1 MRWRVL
7 ALLAAM
13 AAGCSRPPPP
23 VDLSGAWPATPGELA
38 EVRDAW
44 TRRAVLRGDFHQALE
59 VYATFLAPPWHAAA
73 AAREARARGAT
84 YQPEAAQAAAG
95 ADYQIRLVVTTHDR
109 NENDLDR
116 GERSVWRLALV
127 DARGVETPAS
137 GIVRDKRPR
146 EVIAAELPHL
156 GDFAEVY
163 TATFP
168 RAAAVLGPDVQAV
181 TLRMW
186 SARGAVA
193 LTWRAR

>member
-1 MRWRVL
+1 
-7 ALLAAM
+7 M

-109 NENDLDR
+109 NENDP
-116 GERSVWRLALV
+116 RSRRAL
-127 DARGVETPAS
+127 GVAP
-137 GIVRDKRPR
+137 GLGRRPR
-146 EVIAAELPHL
+146 RRDP
-156 GDFAEVY
+156 GQRD
-163 TATFP
+163 
-168 RAAAVLGPDVQAV
+168 
-181 TLRMW
+181 
-186 SARGAVA
+186 
-193 LTWRAR
+193 RAR